1 MYKCVF
7 FSFFFLESASGPVTT
22 PVTVPPKP
30 LTSRQQVALELLQT
44 EKNYVEILTNILKV
58 NKLDSVPMNYLCHW
72 HSTSGKTTTTR
83 KKDFPLTKR
92 VFTLWLSLQVFKE
105 PLEKD
110 PRGGSII
117 SAEDIKTIF
126 GRLPGILE
134 VHNKIMVRLVL
145 KFWQIMSAFFGWN
158 WSWIRNLNKV
168 EKLTLNL

>member
-1 MYKCVF
+1 MYVF
-7 FSFFFLESASGPVTT
+7 FSFFVESASGPVTT
-22 PVTVPPKP
+22 PVSVLPKP

-58 NKLDSVPMNYLCHW
+58 NKLDPVPMNYLCDW
-72 HSTSGKTTTTR
+72 HSTSGKTTATTTR
-83 KKDFPLTKR
+83 KKDFPLSK
-92 VFTLWLSLQVFKE
+92 TLWLPLQVFKE

-117 SAEDIKTIF
+117 SVEDIKTIF

-145 KFWQIMSAFFGWN
+145 KFCKSC
-158 WSWIRNLNKV
+158 
-168 EKLTLNL
+168 

>member
-7 FSFFFLESASGPVTT
+7 FFPFFLESASGPVTT

-58 NKLDSVPMNYLCHW
+58 NKLESVPMNYLCDLN
-72 HSTSGKTTTTR
+72 STSGKITTR
-83 KKDFPLTKR
+83 KKDFPLTKW
-92 VFTLWLSLQVFKE
+92 VLTLWLSLQVFKE

-145 KFWQIMSAFFGWN
+145 KFWQIMLAFYGWN